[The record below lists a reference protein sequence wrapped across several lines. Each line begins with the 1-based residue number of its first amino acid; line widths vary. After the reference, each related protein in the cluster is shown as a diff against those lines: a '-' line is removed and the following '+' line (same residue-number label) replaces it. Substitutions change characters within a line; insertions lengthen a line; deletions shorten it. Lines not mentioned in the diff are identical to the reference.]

1 MDTGEVESILKENAT
16 TRGTFTGVYALN
28 ELPTASDREFHQRD
42 RWFLICNCCPSTRIG
57 EHWIAMFYERG
68 GDVEFFDSCGL
79 APSAYDAR
87 VMKFL
92 NSTAAEDVMYNSVP
106 LQAIDSDAC
115 GHYCIVY
122 GVGRSRGD
130 TFDKI
135 VNELSTLTRDNMIKF
150 IVNTLL

>member
-68 GDVEFFDSCGL
+68 GDVEFFDSFGL
-79 APSAYDAR
+79 PPSAYDAR

>member
-68 GDVEFFDSCGL
+68 GDVEFFDSFGL
-79 APSAYDAR
+79 PPSAYDAR

-92 NSTAAEDVMYNSVP
+92 NSTATEDVMYNSVP